1 MLNLYWN
8 CAQICC
14 ELPPLRST
22 GPGTPPRKKEVPVE
36 DRIRGAFWGALVSDA
51 LCLGSHYE
59 YDAKARTRRKFRT
72 SSEKNG
78 RFCR

>member
-1 MLNLYWN
+1 MRALSLILS
-8 CAQICC
+8 A
-14 ELPPLRST
+14 LASAAT
-22 GPGTPPRKKEVPVE
+22 KE
-36 DRIRGAFWGALVSDA
+36 DRMRGAFWGALVSDA